1 MDQPYTQETIDAL
14 VRRILR
20 VDDVTLGAPKQNYL
34 IRYRG
39 QIYNE
44 DTAAAYDQL
53 AEYLKPYALMPLF
66 RLEGKRHV
74 VLIMPRLAQ
83 PKPSNPKVN
92 LLLFI
97 LTLLSV
103 LISGAL
109 YGLQEPLPADWL
121 EAAWALV
128 KSGLPFAITMIVV
141 LGAHEFGHYLA
152 GRFHGV
158 HVTLPYFIPM
168 PLSPFGTMGAFIN
181 MKEPPKNRRQLLD
194 IGLAGPIAGVVVAIP
209 ALLIGLYQSTLN
221 PLPAGPQANGFSL
234 EGNSVLYLA
243 LKYIVYGKLLPAPP
257 DFGGLSPVLFWLRYF
272 FTGQPIPYGGMDV
285 LIGPVAFAAWAG
297 LLVTGLNLIPA
308 GQLDGGHL
316 LYVLFGRE
324 TSRKIFPFVLAG
336 MVALGFFW
344 SGWWLWALLLFF
356 LFGRSYAEPL
366 DQITPLD
373 TRRKVFGAVGLVL
386 FFLTFTPVPLLLIP

>member
-1 MDQPYTQETIDAL
+1 MDQPYTQEVIDAL
-14 VRRILR
+14 VRRVLR
-20 VDDVTLGAPKQNYL
+20 VDDVTLGASKENYL
-34 IRYRG
+34 IRYSG
-39 QIYNE
+39 QIYNT

-53 AEYLKPYALMPLF
+53 AEYLKPYGLMPLF
-66 RLEGKRHV
+66 RLEGERHV
-74 VLIMPRLAQ
+74 VLIIPRLAQ
-83 PKPSNPKVN
+83 PKPSNPRVN

-103 LISGAL
+103 LASGAL
-109 YGLQEPLPADWL
+109 YGMQEPLPADWL
-121 EAAWALV
+121 EAAWVLV

-194 IGLAGPIAGVVVAIP
+194 IGLAGPIAGVVFAIP
-209 ALLIGLYQSTLN
+209 ALLIGLSHSTLN
-221 PLPAGPQANGFSL
+221 PLPAAPQATGFSL
-234 EGNSVLYLA
+234 EGNSILYLA
-243 LKYIVYGKLLPAPP
+243 LKYIVYGKLLPAPLNY
-257 DFGGLSPVLFWLRYF
+257 GGLSPALFWLRYF

-285 LIGPVAFAAWAG
+285 MVGPVAFAAWAG
-297 LLVTGLNLIPA
+297 ILVTGLNLIPA

-324 TSRKIFPFVLAG
+324 TSRRIFPFLLAG
-336 MVALGFFW
+336 MIALGFFW

-356 LFGRSYAEPL
+356 LIGRSHAEPL

-373 TRRKVFGAVGLVL
+373 TRRKVFGVVGLVL
-386 FFLTFTPVPLLLIP
+386 FFLTFTPVPLLLIS